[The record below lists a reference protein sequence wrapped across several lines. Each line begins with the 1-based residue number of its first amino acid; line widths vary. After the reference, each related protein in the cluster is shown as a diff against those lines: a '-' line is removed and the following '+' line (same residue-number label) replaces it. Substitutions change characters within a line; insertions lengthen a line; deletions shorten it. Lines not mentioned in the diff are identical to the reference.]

1 MATGRASTS
10 SQSHSVTDPDRPV
23 HRQWKAYPPTTNTAN
38 TTTAANCS
46 RPHRARGQL
55 RLPAVGH
62 STGHDVPPNTSDA
75 VTILARRVNRAA
87 PARRRHARAGSPGGG
102 RKLVPHRVVQKTE
115 RGHAG
120 ALARGAATRARIPSS
135 ERTAGRVVPVSR
147 EGDVRVHDMSAF
159 RCRCCGLHQAST
171 FGTDRAGFHRCARC
185 AEHADDTIEALA
197 ARDAD
202 HAAMY
207 HHALI
212 DAQDEALLA
221 QGERDHYHTKMQAAY
236 SSREVLVQVLAQID
250 DLHHVRGK
258 RCSCGRRGCRV
269 GALLADP
276 RISRLIRSMTRCGA
290 RCASCATPT
299 PTAGSR
305 SGTTSTSRSCTR
317 RAPCFDPWT
326 ASRRG
331 LSCQLSRRRRSR
343 AASVR

>member
-10 SQSHSVTDPDRPV
+10 SQSHSVTEPDRPV

-38 TTTAANCS
+38 TSNAATPAAVQTVRGVSCDCLRWVIALATTF
-46 RPHRARGQL
+46 
-55 RLPAVGH
+55 
-62 STGHDVPPNTSDA
+62 PPNTSDA
-75 VTILARRVNRAA
+75 VTILARRVNRGAGRLGAGTLA
-87 PARRRHARAGSPGGG
+87 PARRRSQARSARRG
-102 RKLVPHRVVQKTE
+102 HKTD

-120 ALARGAATRARIPSS
+120 ALACGAANPCQDPFQRKDC
-135 ERTAGRVVPVSR
+135 RTVVPVSR

-276 RISRLIRSMTRCGA
+276 RIARLIRMYDEVRRTLRELRDANPDRWVEKWDYIDVSLVYPPSHRASTRG
-290 RCASCATPT
+290 RH
-299 PTAGSR
+299 
-305 SGTTSTSRSCTR
+305 
-317 RAPCFDPWT
+317 
-326 ASRRG
+326 
-331 LSCQLSRRRRSR
+331 R
-343 AASVR
+343 AAG